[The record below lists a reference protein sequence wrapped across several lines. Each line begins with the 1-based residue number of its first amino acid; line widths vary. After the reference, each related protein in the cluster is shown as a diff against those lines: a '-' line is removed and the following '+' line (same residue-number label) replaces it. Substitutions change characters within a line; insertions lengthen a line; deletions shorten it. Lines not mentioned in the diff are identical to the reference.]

1 MIESDNPL
9 MESAWHLGPSKF
21 NVWCLVIGIIV
32 AGVTETYR
40 YKMSNKNEKT
50 QNGKGDKSRISDKK
64 KYDANY
70 EKIFGVDIGRVNG
83 DGSQLGLSNHRY
95 DGDGTEWIYEVGEDK
110 KLYKRAIG
118 SGIKILVNQEK

>member
-1 MIESDNPL
+1 
-9 MESAWHLGPSKF
+9 
-21 NVWCLVIGIIV
+21 
-32 AGVTETYR
+32 
-40 YKMSNKNEKT
+40 MSNKNEKT

-83 DGSQLGLSNHRY
+83 DGSQLGLSNNRY
-95 DGDGTEWIYEVGEDK
+95 DGDGTEWIYEVGEDN